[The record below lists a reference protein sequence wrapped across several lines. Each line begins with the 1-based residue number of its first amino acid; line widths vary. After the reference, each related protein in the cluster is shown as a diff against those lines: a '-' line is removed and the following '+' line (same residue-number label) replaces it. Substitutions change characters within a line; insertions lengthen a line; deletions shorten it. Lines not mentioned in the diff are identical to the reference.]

1 MDIFRNRKKKA
12 IKEKLDKYFRWWI
25 NRLGLRW
32 WKIDLRWANKKSESA
47 FMDNNDGTFAMMECW
62 ADWKYMKADITVNL
76 YELAKR
82 NDSDEELEEMVVHEL
97 QHILLNEMREKGIE
111 HEERVAMTLQ
121 RAFLWVRD
129 LRDEED

>member
-1 MDIFRNRKKKA
+1 MDIFRNRKKRT
-12 IKEKLDKYFRWWI
+12 IKEKLDKYFQWWI

-32 WKIDLRWANKKSESA
+32 WKIDLRWANSKRESSY
-47 FMDNNDGTFAMMECW
+47 MYHDDGTIAMMDCW
-62 ADWKYMKADITVNL
+62 ADWKYMKAEITINM
-76 YELAKR
+76 YEFVR
-82 NDSDEELEEMVVHEL
+82 QNNSDDELEEIVVHEL
-97 QHILLNEMREKGIE
+97 MHILLNEMKEKGID